1 MQETKKPK
9 VIKANYMLQAKVGA
23 GPLDA
28 QKVDA
33 CQKVIDN
40 NDVDFAPMAKDILD
54 RLANAIDNARTG
66 KTDLKQAVQ
75 EMTEPVME
83 LKANA
88 GLFRY
93 DLIGN
98 LANVMLSFL
107 ESVKTMDKTMIE
119 IVDAHH
125 KTLTAIV
132 MKKMQG
138 DGGKYGKQLEQELKD
153 ACLRYYQKKR
163 EALEKA
169 KAKTDTTS

>member
-9 VIKANYMLQAKVGA
+9 VIKANYTLQAKVGT

-28 QKVDA
+28 QKVEA
-33 CQKVIDN
+33 CQKVMDN
-40 NDVDFAPMAKDILD
+40 NEVDFAPMATEILN
-54 RLANAIDNARTG
+54 RLGKAIDDARAG

-88 GLFRY
+88 AIFRY

-107 ESVKTMDKTMIE
+107 ESVQSLDKTVIE
-119 IVDAHH
+119 IVNAHH
-125 KTLTAIV
+125 KTLQAIV

-163 EALEKA
+163 ESAAKA
-169 KAKTDTTS
+169 KAK